1 MSNSLLSDFFNPV
14 TKTENI
20 ENGNSI
26 EFKPSPK
33 KGQNGIFDA
42 IIRFLPNPID
52 PNNKSIISKYSCY
65 MTHPRTNEKRE
76 IDCPSSI
83 GQQSI
88 LTQTFFSLRNSPN
101 PILKENANQFSR
113 KQRFS
118 TIIQVLNS
126 KSQPNLNG
134 KILVWRFGYK
144 VYEKIQAEMNPPI
157 GEPKNPF
164 NMLTGRPF
172 LVRVKE
178 VGGYPNYDS
187 CQFFDL
193 PIDQSGF
200 QIQVPNA
207 TGQLVTQVV
216 TPQLCATIEGQ
227 QAVLDYLQKNAPDM
241 TPYEFHPWTEADTQ
255 FVNECVQ
262 IYSDPTQSVTAA
274 TQRTYGQAQAMPQN
288 VATPMG
294 MQFPTGQPMM
304 QAPQQ
309 MPVNTA
315 APGMGLDPIIG
326 FNNPGTVQ
334 MPQAPQ
340 PAAQQPLNVG
350 GFTTELPEGLNDVLN
365 AGTPSQPSAP
375 ANAPTMG
382 LNLNDVLAGQMI

>member
-1 MSNSLLSDFFNPV
+1 
-14 TKTENI
+14 
-20 ENGNSI
+20 
-26 EFKPSPK
+26 
-33 KGQNGIFDA
+33 
-42 IIRFLPNPID
+42 
-52 PNNKSIISKYSCY
+52 
-65 MTHPRTNEKRE
+65 
-76 IDCPSSI
+76 
-83 GQQSI
+83 
-88 LTQTFFSLRNSPN
+88 
-101 PILKENANQFSR
+101 
-113 KQRFS
+113 
-118 TIIQVLNS
+118 LNS

-164 NMLTGRPF
+164 NMITGRPF

-178 VGGYPNYDS
+178 VGGFPNYDS

-193 PIDQSGF
+193 DINQSGF

-216 TPQLCATIEGQ
+216 TPQLIATAEGQ
-227 QAVLDYLQKNAPDM
+227 QAVLEYLQKNAPDM
-241 TPYEFHPWTEADTQ
+241 TTYEFHPWTDADIQ

-262 IYSDPTQSVTAA
+262 IYSDPTQSVSAA
-274 TQRTYGQAQAMPQN
+274 AQRTYTQTQNMPN
-288 VATPMG
+288 ATTPMG
-294 MQFPTGQPMM
+294 MQFPTGNPAMM

-309 MPVNTA
+309 APVNTA
-315 APGMGLDPIIG
+315 APGMGIDPVVG
-326 FNNPGTVQ
+326 FNNPGTMQ

-365 AGTPSQPSAP
+365 AGAPSQPAAP

-382 LNLNDVLAGQMI
+382 LNLNDVLAGQMV